1 MMRRVDVVRDREE
14 TRTRAWRSIFAGG
27 RKGGEKVCWLV
38 DLLWIVSETYTVPT
52 NEIKNQFSP

>member
-1 MMRRVDVVRDREE
+1 MRRVDVVRDREE
-14 TRTRAWRSIFAGG
+14 TRARVWRSIFAEGG